1 MSLHSELA
9 EMHHWLL
16 SSLHS
21 RTVSLGHIGPFVSFC
36 FDDFPRT
43 AYAVGGA
50 VLKNFNARGTYYAAM
65 GLMNTSNDLGDQF
78 TRGDLDCLLTDG
90 HELASHTFSHI
101 SCRTVSSLAFE
112 DDVRKGRH
120 AIREATGY
128 DSGNF
133 SYPYGH
139 VTLAAKKTIGGQ
151 MISCRSIYGGLN
163 NLKVDLNLLRAN
175 SVYGDADEF
184 GGLQSLLLKNEQQ
197 KGWLIF
203 YTHDVRPDPSP
214 FGCTPKLFEM
224 VVARAAAGG
233 ARIVPVQEVIAGAR
247 SVSDESRSSG
257 SNIDDIKEEE
267 QPVLRCDYGSHPT
280 VARCLS

>member
-1 MSLHSELA
+1 MSLRSELA
-9 EMHHWLL
+9 EMHRWLL

-21 RTVSLGHIGPFVSFC
+21 RTVSLGQMGPLVSFC

-43 AYAVGGA
+43 AYAIGGA

-78 TRGDLDCLLTDG
+78 TRGDLDCLLADG

-101 SCRTVSSLAFE
+101 SCRTASSRAFE
-112 DDVRKGRH
+112 ADVQKGRS

-128 DSGNF
+128 DPDNF

-139 VTLAAKKTIGGQ
+139 VTLAAKKRIGGQ
-151 MISCRSIYGGLN
+151 MRSCRSIYGGLN
-163 NLKVDLNLLRAN
+163 NRKVDLNLLRAN

-184 GGLQSLLLKNEQQ
+184 GPLESLLLKNEQRQ
-197 KGWLIF
+197 GWLIL
-203 YTHDVRPDPSP
+203 YTHDVRPEPSP
-214 FGCTPKLFEM
+214 FGCTPKLFDR

-233 ARIVPVQEVIAGAR
+233 ARIVPVQEVIANAR
-247 SVSDESRSSG
+247 FVSDESHSSG
-257 SNIDDIKEEE
+257 SNIDDTKEEE
-267 QPVLRCDYGSHPT
+267 QPVFRCDYGSHLA
-280 VARCLS
+280 VARWS